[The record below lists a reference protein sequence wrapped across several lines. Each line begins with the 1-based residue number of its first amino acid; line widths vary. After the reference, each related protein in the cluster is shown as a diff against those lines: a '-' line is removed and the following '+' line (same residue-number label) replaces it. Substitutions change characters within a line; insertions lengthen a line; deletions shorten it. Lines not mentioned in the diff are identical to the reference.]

1 MDTCMVLENSHGL
14 TEQVI
19 RANITMEENME
30 RVLLY
35 FLEEKVT
42 KDYGRMAVRM
52 GMVFFETIKIR
63 PYSKEF
69 GGKESSK
76 NHLLDFF
83 YYDYYLPLLLIIM
96 DSSIDKKLAQW
107 FSRILGLDLIF
118 IMEDSVYVMKR

>member
-1 MDTCMVLENSHGL
+1 MDTCMVSGNFYGL

-19 RANITMEENME
+19 QANITMEENME

-52 GMVFFETIKIR
+52 DMESFETIKTR

-76 NHLLDFF
+76 KILLDMF
-83 YYDYYLPLLLIIM
+83 Y
-96 DSSIDKKLAQW
+96 
-107 FSRILGLDLIF
+107 
-118 IMEDSVYVMKR
+118 